1 MGLARVGRR
10 LRVCAARSSR
20 NFYGASLKP
29 RRKMRASSYKFVTG
43 VRTGSPIA
51 AAVFEFAACSPSLL
65 VNRWARSSTQHVTM
79 CVGRKVLIAAV
90 LASVIASSE
99 SFVCHAPAIPT
110 RPSVRKAAGAASLQM
125 KDKRRLAVPLA
136 NSRKIDRR
144 RSFLDLALVTA
155 CCLSVQKV
163 GISMCM
169 VLVHVY
175 DVCSHYV

>member
-1 MGLARVGRR
+1 MISTAR
-10 LRVCAARSSR
+10 L
-20 NFYGASLKP
+20 
-29 RRKMRASSYKFVTG
+29 
-43 VRTGSPIA
+43 
-51 AAVFEFAACSPSLL
+51 
-65 VNRWARSSTQHVTM
+65 
-79 CVGRKVLIAAV
+79 
-90 LASVIASSE
+90 

-125 KDKRRLAVPLA
+125 KDKRQLAVPLA